1 MWRNPDVKNRL
12 TIKEFAGR
20 AGVSIATVSRAFT
33 GNGRISDKTRK
44 KILQLADQLGYS
56 AGRAR
61 GSRDCTT
68 PPEIIFF
75 YPEVYSDE
83 PDYFIAEIE
92 LAIKRSIACEN
103 IFTVTP
109 FDENDDHVID
119 SAKLRMLEGSIAG
132 AIIVAATPGAKKLAK
147 MAESC
152 SLPYVIIG
160 NIPGFESNSV
170 LYDNE
175 YGAFLAGKYFR
186 ETGRKHPA
194 YITGHLDSAKQT
206 GFKRGFGDSNLLVIP
221 GGAGFRFGTNA
232 LNYIRKNHP
241 EVGCVLCANDILAMG
256 LMKEAENK
264 GIRIPRDLAVIG
276 FDDIAVSRYFHPAIS
291 SVSLHLVKIGKTAV
305 ELLRKQF
312 NGENHVQSEVV
323 QCDLVLRQST

>member
-1 MWRNPDVKNRL
+1 VKNRL
-12 TIKEFAGR
+12 TIKEFADQ

-33 GNGRISDKTRK
+33 GNGRISDDTRK
-44 KILQLADQLGYS
+44 KILQLADRLGYS
-56 AGRAR
+56 AGRPR
-61 GSRDCTT
+61 GPYNDKT
-68 PPEIIFF
+68 PPKIIFF

-83 PDYFIAEIE
+83 PDYFIAEIA
-92 LAIKRSIACEN
+92 LAIKRSITCEN
-103 IFTVTP
+103 IFTITP

-119 SAKLRMLEGSIAG
+119 SAKLQMLDGSIAG
-132 AIIVAATPGAKKLAK
+132 AIIVAATPGARKLAK

-160 NIPGFESNSV
+160 HVPGFDCNTV

-194 YITGHLDSAKQT
+194 YITGHLDSAKQA
-206 GFKRGFGDSNLLVIP
+206 GFKRGFGNSKILVIQ

-241 EVGCVLCANDILAMG
+241 EVDCVLCANDILAMG

-264 GIRIPRDLAVIG
+264 GIRIPKELAVIG
-276 FDDIAVSRYFHPAIS
+276 FDDIAVSRYFHPAVS

-305 ELLRKQF
+305 ELLQKQLK
-312 NGENHVQSEVV
+312 GETHVQSEVV
-323 QCDLVLRQST
+323 QCDLILRQST